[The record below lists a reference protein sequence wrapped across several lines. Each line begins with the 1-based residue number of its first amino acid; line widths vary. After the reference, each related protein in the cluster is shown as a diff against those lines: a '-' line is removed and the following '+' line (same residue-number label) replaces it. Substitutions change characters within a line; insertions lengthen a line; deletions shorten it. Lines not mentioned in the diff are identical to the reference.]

1 MIDFILSK
9 MGILMFAV
17 AFASTLLIF
26 SASIKEVFL
35 SDESI
40 QISNLVAKQI
50 KYMSESENLCS
61 SKRVLL
67 PKYIDIF
74 GLSSGSN
81 SIYYIMNIS
90 KLETDDG
97 SNFVVFNMRDKRKN
111 KMIALESFRTNANVW
126 FYNNDAIIESDV
138 NIDPTEYRAIYLLKY
153 VASEDSILK
162 DNLVFVPCKF
172 EQGKPDGGYKDC
184 YDKLAKIK
192 TDPEY
197 ANKFYCV
204 PTSASND
211 GDVDE

>member
-184 YDKLAKIK
+184 YDKLANIK
-192 TDPEY
+192 KNSSD
-197 ANKFYCV
+197 NKFYCV